1 MAMKRKAWI
10 VLTACLAAILLAA
23 ACLLGWAG
31 RNGIGIS
38 EGYYIETLHG
48 HMVLLNGS
56 PVSVSGKDHLFD
68 GLTTGDRVKLVHGLV
83 AESYPGQTR
92 GYFCTKQ
99 EDGSEADIPAQFRAS
114 LKTLGWLALP
124 LNPDEAEA
132 LAHLYTG
139 FAYPIAI
146 VEEDPQTGDWTV
158 HLRSEDG
165 QQQETVYIGAD
176 GQKVTVAS
184 GILYR

>member
-1 MAMKRKAWI
+1 MKRKTWI
-10 VLTACLAAILLAA
+10 IVTVCLAVVLLAYACLVGLAVWQ
-23 ACLLGWAG
+23 G
-31 RNGIGIS
+31 NGLS
-38 EGYYIETLHG
+38 EALYIETRHG
-48 HMVLLNGS
+48 HMLLIEGS
-56 PVSVSGKDHLFD
+56 PISMSGKEGLFD
-68 GLTTGDRVKLVHGLV
+68 DLTMGDKVLVVHGPI
-83 AESYPGQTR
+83 AESYPGQSKA
-92 GYFCTKQ
+92 YICIQ
-99 EDGSEADIPAQFRAS
+99 LEDGSEADVPAQFRAS

-165 QQQETVYIGAD
+165 QQQETVYISAD

-184 GILYR
+184 GILYS